1 MRLPRPTIVTAAAGS
16 LTLASIAGT
25 AAFLL
30 GRYPQLP
37 PTLPVEFREG
47 MPYYFIGKSY
57 LTVLTPVWTQ
67 LLLAIVFGAVASIL
81 LWRSHHHTTPEHA
94 ADAERMLHAAEAISL
109 LGFVWITFQAATAIG
124 LTRLWTLY
132 YGGMGAL
139 YERGFWVALALSI
152 AIGVRAARKIG
163 RSANR
168 LSGDADVWRL
178 KALYFNPADPALFVP
193 ARGGR
198 GFTMNF
204 GRPVA
209 IALVLFLLLV
219 GLGAPIML
227 ARALLR

>member
-1 MRLPRPTIVTAAAGS
+1 MRLPRPTIVTAVAGS
-16 LTLASIAGT
+16 LTLASITGT
-25 AAFLL
+25 AAYLL
-30 GRYPQLP
+30 ARYPQLP
-37 PTLPVEFREG
+37 PTLPVEFRG
-47 MPYYFIGKSY
+47 GLPYYFIKKSY
-57 LTVLTPVWTQ
+57 LTVLMPVWTQ
-67 LLLAIVFGAVASIL
+67 LLLALVFGAVAAIL
-81 LWRSHHHTTPEHA
+81 LWRSHHQTTAEQA
-94 ADAERMLHAAEAISL
+94 ADADRMRHAAEAIAL
-109 LGFVWITFQAATAIG
+109 LGFVWITFQAATAVG

-168 LSGDADVWRL
+168 LSGDGDVWRL
-178 KALYFNPADPALFVP
+178 RALYVNPADPALFVP

-198 GFTMNF
+198 GFTIYF

-209 IALVLFLLLV
+209 IALVLALLLV
-219 GLGAPIML
+219 GLGAPIIL